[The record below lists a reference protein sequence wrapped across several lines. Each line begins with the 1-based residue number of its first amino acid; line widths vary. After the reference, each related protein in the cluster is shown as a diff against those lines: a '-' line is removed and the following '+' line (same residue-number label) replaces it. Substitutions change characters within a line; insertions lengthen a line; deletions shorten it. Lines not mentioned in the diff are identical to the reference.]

1 MTQSFLSVEGLTQ
14 RYPSSEF
21 GELTVFENL
30 DLKIE
35 KGEFVSITGHSGCG
49 KSTIL
54 NVLAGL
60 DEANEGVVIMEG
72 REVSGPSLDRG
83 VVFQNYSLLPWL
95 SALRNVTFAV
105 ESRHPE
111 WSADQ
116 VKEHANYYLNLVGL
130 NDGVEHRKPS
140 QLSGGMRQRVSIARA
155 FATEPKLL
163 LLDEPFGALD
173 ALTRG
178 TIQDELLKIWAGTG
192 QTIFMITHDVDEAI
206 YLSDRILRRSNGP
219 YAKIA
224 ESVEIEIDRPR
235 SRGSIVEDALYY
247 DIRNHLVQFLTSR
260 SKEFSGPSSESG
272 GHLPKMVRLSENSI
286 IKKKPIAL

>member
-1 MTQSFLSVEGLTQ
+1 
-14 RYPSSEF
+14 
-21 GELTVFENL
+21 
-30 DLKIE
+30 
-35 KGEFVSITGHSGCG
+35 
-49 KSTIL
+49 
-54 NVLAGL
+54 
-60 DEANEGVVIMEG
+60 
-72 REVSGPSLDRG
+72 
-83 VVFQNYSLLPWL
+83 
-95 SALRNVTFAV
+95 
-105 ESRHPE
+105 
-111 WSADQ
+111 
-116 VKEHANYYLNLVGL
+116 
-130 NDGVEHRKPS
+130 
-140 QLSGGMRQRVSIARA
+140 
-155 FATEPKLL
+155 
-163 LLDEPFGALD
+163 LDEPFWALD

-206 YLSDRILRRSNGP
+206 YLSDRILLMSNGP

-286 IKKKPIAL
+286 IKKKTMAL